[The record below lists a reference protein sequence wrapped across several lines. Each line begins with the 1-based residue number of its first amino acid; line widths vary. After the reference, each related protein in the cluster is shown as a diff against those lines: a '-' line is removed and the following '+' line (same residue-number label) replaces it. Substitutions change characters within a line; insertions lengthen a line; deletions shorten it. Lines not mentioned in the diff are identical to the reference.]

1 MQRVRQ
7 GVDRAMLPI
16 YERIMELYGP
26 YVLVRCAQY
35 TNRRRQTVQIGVLT
49 LITTCLLAS
58 ELPWAGQLSLL
69 LDVIMDVIG
78 PDVVSRGE
86 GAAWWGES
94 EELLLVD
101 EKLRRLV
108 RALNRL
114 RRPLRAVVVLHHV
127 AGLEPEE
134 VARLLEEPAA
144 QVAARIGRG
153 ERALAERLGVAEARG
168 LLARFAAGLDTG
180 WIQEVAACAL
190 DYLAQRA
197 RHSRSRR
204 ACRDWN

>member
-1 MQRVRQ
+1 
-7 GVDRAMLPI
+7 MLPV

-26 YVLVRCAQY
+26 YVLIRCARY
-35 TNRRRQTVQIGVLT
+35 TNRRRQAEQIGVFT

-58 ELPWAGQLSLL
+58 KLPWVGQISRLI
-69 LDVIMDVIG
+69 DMMVEVVE
-78 PDVVSRGE
+78 PDVVSRGK
-86 GAAWWGES
+86 GALWWGES

-101 EKLRRLV
+101 EQARRMA

-114 RRPLRAVVVLHHV
+114 SGPLRAVLVLHHL
-127 AGLEPEE
+127 AGVEPEE
-134 VARLLEEPAA
+134 VARLLGEPAA

-153 ERALAERLGVAEARG
+153 ERALARRLGVVDARS

-180 WIQEVAACAL
+180 WMQEVAACAM
-190 DYLAQRA
+190 DYLTRQA
-197 RHSRSRR
+197 RRSRSRP